1 MSDSIKYIIKIDGY
15 SKTPGG
21 DNYWK
26 PYLKSFDVYLYTTDD
41 PWFARAFKKKETAQ
55 KYAEKAEK
63 YLKDE
68 LRHSHPNISVS
79 VLEVELKILGS
90 V

>member
-1 MSDSIKYIIKIDGY
+1 MSSSTRYIIKIDGY
-15 SKTPGG
+15 SKTPAG
-21 DNYWK
+21 DK

-55 KYAEKAEK
+55 HYAEKAEK

-68 LRHSHPNISVS
+68 LKHSHPNISVS